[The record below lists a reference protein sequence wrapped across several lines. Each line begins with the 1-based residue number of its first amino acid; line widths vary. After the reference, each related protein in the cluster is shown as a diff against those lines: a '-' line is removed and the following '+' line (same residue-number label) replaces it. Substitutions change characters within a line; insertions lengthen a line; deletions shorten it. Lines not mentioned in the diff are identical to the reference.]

1 VAGITHSGY
10 TAPRFRELNR
20 AIRHI
25 QVTLTNY
32 TPTPPPQ
39 TRVSAL
45 KIIAAIVAALIA
57 VLLGLLVLLVIG
69 AETGLVQLMIGMLC
83 AIIPVPIYVM
93 LLLWIDRYESE
104 PLWML
109 ATTFLWGALV
119 AILIALVLN
128 TGVEIIAM
136 IATRSEE
143 VASHVG
149 AVISAPIVEESAKAL
164 ILVIFFFWKKD
175 EFDGIVDGIV
185 YAGMA
190 GLGFAMTENILYYG
204 RAIEKGPEMLTA
216 VFILRGMA
224 APFSHPLFTSMT
236 GIGLG
241 WSRQS
246 RNGFVKFAMPIVGLA
261 VAILMHATWNGS
273 AAFGEGIGFFIV
285 YFMVMGPAFVVILMV
300 IHFSLR
306 REGRIVQEFLY
317 PDYANGF
324 FDQREYQRLCTIRG
338 RMGMSLDALWSLG
351 FSGWRL
357 RMRCNQMAS
366 ELAFHRSRVARGIGC
381 DPQVAQA
388 REASYRS
395 GLEQLR
401 QQIARYGKVVR

>member
-1 VAGITHSGY
+1 
-10 TAPRFRELNR
+10 
-20 AIRHI
+20 
-25 QVTLTNY
+25 
-32 TPTPPPQ
+32 
-39 TRVSAL
+39 
-45 KIIAAIVAALIA
+45 
-57 VLLGLLVLLVIG
+57 
-69 AETGLVQLMIGMLC
+69 
-83 AIIPVPIYVM
+83 
-93 LLLWIDRYESE
+93 
-104 PLWML
+104 
-109 ATTFLWGALV
+109 
-119 AILIALVLN
+119 
-128 TGVEIIAM
+128 
-136 IATRSEE
+136 
-143 VASHVG
+143 
-149 AVISAPIVEESAKAL
+149 
-164 ILVIFFFWKKD
+164 
-175 EFDGIVDGIV
+175 
-185 YAGMA
+185 
-190 GLGFAMTENILYYG
+190 
-204 RAIEKGPEMLTA
+204 MLTA

-261 VAILMHATWNGS
+261 VAVLMHATWNGS
-273 AAFGEGIGFFIV
+273 AAFGDGIGFFIV

-366 ELAFHRSRVARGIGC
+366 ELAFHRSRVARGISR

>member
-1 VAGITHSGY
+1 V
-10 TAPRFRELNR
+10 
-20 AIRHI
+20 
-25 QVTLTNY
+25 TNY
-32 TPTPPPQ
+32 TPRPIPQ
-39 TRVSAL
+39 PQPRISAI
-45 KIIAAIVAALIA
+45 KVIAAIIAALFAA
-57 VLLGLLVLLVIG
+57 LLGLLVLLVIG
-69 AETGLVQLMIGMLC
+69 AETGLVELMIGMLC

-109 ATTFLWGALV
+109 ATTFFWGAFV
-119 AILIALVLN
+119 AIFIALVFN

-136 IATRSEE
+136 IATRSDE

-204 RAIEKGPEMLTA
+204 RAIQKGPEMLTA

-246 RNGFVKFAMPIVGLA
+246 RNSFVKFVMPIAGFVL
-261 VAILMHATWNGS
+261 AILMHATWNGS
-273 AAFGEGIGFFIV
+273 AAFGEGFGFFIT

-317 PDYANGF
+317 PDYATGF
-324 FDQREYQRLCTIRG
+324 FDQREYEKLCTIRG
-338 RMGMSLDALWSLG
+338 RMGMSWNALWSQG

-366 ELAFHRSRVARGIGC
+366 ELAFHRSRTARGIGR
-381 DPQVAQA
+381 DPQAAQA
-388 REASYRS
+388 REATYRS
-395 GLEQLR
+395 SLEQLR
-401 QQIARYGKVVR
+401 QQIAQRQRGTR

>member
-1 VAGITHSGY
+1 MSPV
-10 TAPRFRELNR
+10 
-20 AIRHI
+20 
-25 QVTLTNY
+25 TNY
-32 TPTPPPQ
+32 MPTRIPPPQ
-39 TRVSAL
+39 PRVSTI
-45 KIIAAIVAALIA
+45 KVVAAVVAVLFA
-57 VLLGLLVLLVIG
+57 VLLGLIVLLLIG
-69 AETGLVQLMIGMLC
+69 AETGLVELMIGMVC
-83 AIIPVPIYVM
+83 AILPVPIYVI

-109 ATTFLWGALV
+109 ATTFFWGALV
-119 AILIALVLN
+119 AILIALIFN

-136 IATRSEE
+136 IATHSDE

-204 RAIEKGPEMLTA
+204 RAIQKGPEMLTA

-246 RNGFVKFAMPIVGLA
+246 RSSFVKFGMPILGFML
-261 VAILMHATWNGS
+261 AILMHATWNGS
-273 AAFGEGIGFFIV
+273 AALGDGFGFFIA

-317 PDYANGF
+317 PDYAAGF
-324 FDQREYQRLCTIRG
+324 FDQHEYEKLCSIRG
-338 RMGMSLDALWSLG
+338 RMGMSWDALWSLG

-366 ELAFHRSRVARGIGC
+366 ELAFHRSRVARGIGR
-381 DPQVAQA
+381 DPQAAQA
-388 REASYRS
+388 REANYRS
-395 GLEQLR
+395 SLEQLR
-401 QQIARYGKVVR
+401 QQIAQRQQGAH

>member
-1 VAGITHSGY
+1 MIKIVAGVI
-10 TAPRFRELNR
+10 A
-20 AIRHI
+20 
-25 QVTLTNY
+25 TLF
-32 TPTPPPQ
+32 
-39 TRVSAL
+39 
-45 KIIAAIVAALIA
+45 A
-57 VLLGLLVLLVIG
+57 VLLGLIVLVLIG
-69 AETGLVQLMIGMLC
+69 AETGLVELMIGMVC
-83 AIIPVPIYVM
+83 AILPVPVYVI

-109 ATTFLWGALV
+109 ITTFFWGALV
-119 AILIALVLN
+119 AIFIALIFN

-136 IATRSEE
+136 IATHSDEL
-143 VASHVG
+143 ASHVG

-204 RAIEKGPEMLTA
+204 RAIQKGPEMLTA

-246 RNGFVKFAMPIVGLA
+246 RSGFVKFVVPVLGFILA
-261 VAILMHATWNGS
+261 IMMHATWNGS
-273 AAFGEGIGFFIV
+273 AAFGDGLGFFV
-285 YFMVMGPAFVVILMV
+285 TYFLVMGPAFVVILMV

-317 PDYANGF
+317 PDYAAGF
-324 FDQREYQRLCTIRG
+324 FDQYEYQRLCSIRG
-338 RMGMSLDALWSLG
+338 RMGLSWDALWTSG
-351 FSGWRL
+351 VSGWRL

-366 ELAFHRSRVARGIGC
+366 ELAFHRSRVARGIGS
-381 DPQVAQA
+381 DLEAAQA
-388 REASYRS
+388 REANYRS
-395 GLEQLR
+395 NLEQLR
-401 QQIARYGKVVR
+401 QQIARHRQGVR

>member
-1 VAGITHSGY
+1 VS
-10 TAPRFRELNR
+10 P
-20 AIRHI
+20 
-25 QVTLTNY
+25 VTNY
-32 TPTPPPQ
+32 MPTRIPPPQ
-39 TRVSAL
+39 PRVSTI
-45 KIIAAIVAALIA
+45 KVVAAVVAVLFA
-57 VLLGLLVLLVIG
+57 VLLGLIVLLLIG
-69 AETGLVQLMIGMLC
+69 AETGLVELMIGMVC
-83 AIIPVPIYVM
+83 AILPVPIYVI

-109 ATTFLWGALV
+109 ATTFFWGALV
-119 AILIALVLN
+119 AILIALIFN

-136 IATRSEE
+136 IATHSDE

-204 RAIEKGPEMLTA
+204 RAIQKGPEMLTA

-246 RNGFVKFAMPIVGLA
+246 RSGFVKFGMPIFGFML
-261 VAILMHATWNGS
+261 AILMHATWNGS
-273 AAFGEGIGFFIV
+273 AALGDGFGFFIA

-306 REGRIVQEFLY
+306 REGLIVQEFLY
-317 PDYANGF
+317 PDYAAGF
-324 FDQREYQRLCTIRG
+324 FDQHEYEKLCSIRG
-338 RMGMSLDALWSLG
+338 RMGMSWNALWSLG

-366 ELAFHRSRVARGIGC
+366 ELAFHRSRVARGIGR
-381 DPQVAQA
+381 DPQAAQA
-388 REASYRS
+388 REANYRS
-395 GLEQLR
+395 SLEQLR
-401 QQIARYGKVVR
+401 QQIAQRQQGVH

>member
-1 VAGITHSGY
+1 MSPV
-10 TAPRFRELNR
+10 
-20 AIRHI
+20 
-25 QVTLTNY
+25 TNY
-32 TPTPPPQ
+32 MPTRIPPPQ
-39 TRVSAL
+39 PRVNTI
-45 KIIAAIVAALIA
+45 KVVAAVVAVLFA
-57 VLLGLLVLLVIG
+57 VLLGLIVLLLIG
-69 AETGLVQLMIGMLC
+69 AETGLVELMIGMVC
-83 AIIPVPIYVM
+83 AILPVPIYVI

-109 ATTFLWGALV
+109 ATTFFWGALV
-119 AILIALVLN
+119 AILIALIFN

-136 IATRSEE
+136 IATHSDE

-204 RAIEKGPEMLTA
+204 RAIQKGPEMLTA

-246 RNGFVKFAMPIVGLA
+246 RSGFVKFGMPILGFML
-261 VAILMHATWNGS
+261 AILMHATWNGS
-273 AAFGEGIGFFIV
+273 AALGDGFGFFIA

-317 PDYANGF
+317 PDYAAGF
-324 FDQREYQRLCTIRG
+324 FDQHEYEKLCSIRG
-338 RMGMSLDALWSLG
+338 RMGMSWDALWSLG

-366 ELAFHRSRVARGIGC
+366 ELAFHRSRVARGIGR
-381 DPQVAQA
+381 DPQAAQA
-388 REASYRS
+388 REANYRS
-395 GLEQLR
+395 SLEQLR
-401 QQIARYGKVVR
+401 QQIAQRQQGAH

>member
-1 VAGITHSGY
+1 VS
-10 TAPRFRELNR
+10 P
-20 AIRHI
+20 
-25 QVTLTNY
+25 VMNY
-32 TPTPPPQ
+32 MPTRIPPPQ
-39 TRVSAL
+39 PRVSTI
-45 KIIAAIVAALIA
+45 KVVAAVVAVLFA
-57 VLLGLLVLLVIG
+57 VLLGLIVLLLIG
-69 AETGLVQLMIGMLC
+69 AETGLVELMIGMVC
-83 AIIPVPIYVM
+83 AILPVPIYVI

-109 ATTFLWGALV
+109 ATTFFWGALV
-119 AILIALVLN
+119 AILIALIFN

-136 IATRSEE
+136 IATHSDE

-204 RAIEKGPEMLTA
+204 RAIQKGPEMLTA

-246 RNGFVKFAMPIVGLA
+246 RRSFVKFGMPILGFML
-261 VAILMHATWNGS
+261 AILMHATWNGS
-273 AAFGEGIGFFIV
+273 AALGDGFGFFIA

-317 PDYANGF
+317 PDYAAGF
-324 FDQREYQRLCTIRG
+324 FDQHEYEKLCSIRG
-338 RMGMSLDALWSLG
+338 RMGMSWDALWSLG

-366 ELAFHRSRVARGIGC
+366 ELAFHRSRVARGIGR
-381 DPQVAQA
+381 DPQAAQA
-388 REASYRS
+388 REANYRS
-395 GLEQLR
+395 SLEQLR
-401 QQIARYGKVVR
+401 HQIAQRQQGAH